1 MRTDVEVDTELPKEE
16 NTFIGDELNPDGK
29 VIRTCK
35 RIKSTPLVED
45 NKEFRHYM
53 FELLSKKYNVL
64 EAGDGEEGERIATTK
79 FPDLI
84 ISDIMMPKV
93 DGLELCKRIKSN
105 IQVSHIPV
113 ILLTA
118 RSTDESGADEYIS
131 KPFIWIFCY

>member
-1 MRTDVEVDTELPKEE
+1 M
-16 NTFIGDELNPDGK
+16 
-29 VIRTCK
+29 
-35 RIKSTPLVED
+35 
-45 NKEFRHYM
+45 
-53 FELLSKKYNVL
+53 

-118 RSTDESGADEYIS
+118 RSTDESKLFGYESGADEYIS
-131 KPFIWIFCY
+131 KPFNLDILLLRIQKLINEEKARQKSFHRE